1 MNVNSE
7 PQGAAQLVRGH
18 VSWSRGH

>member
-7 PQGAAQLVRGH
+7 PQGVA
-18 VSWSRGH
+18 